1 MKIIIKFCEG
11 KCTSCLQF
19 ILISLKINIRKFCQ
33 SKTLLITEARKP
45 SFTSIRPVFIKGP
58 STYNAISLH
67 RLIKLRKEDLKRWL
81 SPLLKVV
88 GRKKPPTHQT
98 S

>member
-33 SKTLLITEARKP
+33 SKTLLITEASKP
-45 SFTSIRPVFIKGP
+45 SFTSIRPVF
-58 STYNAISLH
+58 Y
-67 RLIKLRKEDLKRWL
+67 KR
-81 SPLLKVV
+81 SQHIQCNQSSQAHKAEE
-88 GRKKPPTHQT
+88 GGSEKMAFPTA
-98 S
+98 